1 MNYFSIENQ
10 WNRFTVYRPGPQR
23 SGPRDFIKRWPS
35 AQRSTTQI
43 KNVKGF
49 ALDLILAVDQG
60 RDGSRHL
67 RPATAAT
74 WHTERRCHGPYSGEA
89 ARGLWL
95 AFLDVVYPYGG
106 GVGRRTLLRGSW
118 AAPVTR
124 AVRVMVAGLL
134 RSSTMVGAHSG
145 CSPMTRSS
153 PTAPLRPPLASPRL
167 QLRRAAVEDGGG

>member
-35 AQRSTTQI
+35 AQWSMTQI
-43 KNVKGF
+43 KNVKGY

-89 ARGLWL
+89 ARGLRL
-95 AFLDVVYPYGG
+95 AFLDVVYPYRG

-118 AAPVTR
+118 AAPVT
-124 AVRVMVAGLL
+124 